1 MKLESLYQLTQEF
14 PEIFGKTSNVSLTIY
29 LSESKHESW
38 QQEAYRFK
46 NKTMKG
52 YISKESFDIVIGD
65 VTFTFI
71 AT

>member
-1 MKLESLYQLTQEF
+1 MRLESLYQLTQNF
-14 PEIFGKTSNVSLTIY
+14 PDIFGKTSDVSMVIY
-29 LSESKHESW
+29 LPEDKHESW

-52 YISKESFDIVIGD
+52 YKSKVNFDIVIGD